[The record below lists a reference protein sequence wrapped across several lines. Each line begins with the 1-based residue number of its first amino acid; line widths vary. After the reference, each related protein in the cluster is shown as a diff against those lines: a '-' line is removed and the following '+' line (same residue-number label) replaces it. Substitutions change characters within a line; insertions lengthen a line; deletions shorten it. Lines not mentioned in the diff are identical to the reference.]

1 MASLNIDPK
10 KSSEYIALL
19 KTYNKVIETIA
30 TTNNKKKD
38 LINLEKVYS
47 ETYVANVNSRTP
59 KYITKEDLVNV
70 MKWKLTRGEMRG
82 PLLKKIQENTPENVI
97 SISKTAFALM
107 EQNED
112 VLAIKKLCE
121 LNAVGPVTA
130 TALLCKFYDRIPYLD
145 DHTLSVCL
153 GSHKYTMKAFK
164 DVQLMLNAK
173 SCEMNTANKITY
185 WNAYKLSTLLF
196 IQGSS

>member
-10 KSSEYIALL
+10 KSSEYIAIF
-19 KTYNKVIETIA
+19 KTYNKVIDSIA

-47 ETYVANVNSRTP
+47 ETYVTNVNSRNH
-59 KYITKEDLVNV
+59 KYFTKEDLINV
-70 MKWKLTRGEMRG
+70 MKWKLTLGEMRG

-97 SISKTAFALM
+97 STSKEAFALM

-112 VLAIKKLCE
+112 IKAIKKLCE

-130 TALLCKFYDRIPYLD
+130 TALLCKFYERIPYLD
-145 DHTLSVCL
+145 DHTLMVCL

-164 DVQLMLNAK
+164 DVSEILNAK
-173 SCEMNTANKITY
+173 ACEMNTINKITF
-185 WNAYKLSTLLF
+185 WTAYKLSQL
-196 IQGSS
+196 IWIREIK